1 MSLKVCFIMD
11 PIEKITIAK
20 DTTFAMMLEAKNR
33 GWAIDYAQ
41 INDLYYQDRGVWIQ
55 SKSIHIDDNPA
66 RWFRFLSDKQSK
78 LLIDYDVVIMRK
90 DPPFNMNYIYATY
103 LLEQAEK
110 SGAWVVNRPSGLRD
124 CNEKYITTY
133 FPECCPPTLVSS
145 IDSVIRSF
153 VKEHQLCVLK
163 PLDSMGGH
171 QVFVVDVRDPN
182 LSVMLEI
189 LTNEFNTAIMV
200 QAYIPEIKKGDK
212 RILIINGKPFPYA
225 LNRIPLKGETRGNLA
240 AGAHAEG
247 VKITERDEWICEQI
261 APYLL
266 EKGLMFVGIDVIGE
280 YLTEINVTSP
290 TCAREI
296 EKAFHASP
304 SALFCDV
311 LEEGLSL
318 RSPTKLT

>member
-1 MSLKVCFIMD
+1 MD
-11 PIEKITIAK
+11 PIEKIKIAK
-20 DTTFAMMLEAKNR
+20 DTTFAMMLEAKKR
-33 GWAIDYAQ
+33 GWRIDYGQ
-41 INDLYYQDRGVWIQ
+41 INDLYYHERGSWIQ
-55 SKSIHIDDNPA
+55 STSIHVDDDPA
-66 RWFRFLSDKQSK
+66 SWFKVLVDRQPT

-90 DPPFNMNYIYATY
+90 DPPLNMNYIYSTY

-110 SGAWVVNRPSGLRD
+110 EGAWVVNRPTGLRD
-124 CNEKYITTY
+124 CNEKYVTTY

-145 IDSVIRSF
+145 NDFVIRSF
-153 VKEHQLCVLK
+153 IKEHQLCVLK

-189 LTNEFNTAIMV
+189 LTHEYQTPIMV

-212 RILIINGKPFPYA
+212 RILIINGEPFPYA

-240 AGAHAEG
+240 AGAQAEG
-247 VKITERDEWICEQI
+247 VKITDRDEWICEQI
-261 APYLL
+261 APFLV
-266 EKGLMFVGIDVIGE
+266 EKGLLFVGIDVIGD

-296 EKAFHASP
+296 ERAFHASP
-304 SALFCDV
+304 SAMFCDV

-318 RSPTKLT
+318 RS